1 MPGSNLLRHLTGL
14 IDPFMRFP
22 VTLGQ
27 KLIKCSDYHQVKM
40 LIMSQSWPLSSQI
53 ADNSTKVCEA
63 QETNGDVI
71 QIKALANTNNAT

>member
-1 MPGSNLLRHLTGL
+1 
-14 IDPFMRFP
+14 
-22 VTLGQ
+22 
-27 KLIKCSDYHQVKM
+27 M